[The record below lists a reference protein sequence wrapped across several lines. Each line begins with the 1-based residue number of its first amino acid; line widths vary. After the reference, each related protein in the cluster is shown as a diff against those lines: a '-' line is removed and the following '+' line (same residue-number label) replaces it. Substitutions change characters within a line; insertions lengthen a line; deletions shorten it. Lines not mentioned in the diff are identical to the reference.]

1 MLSSEYFGLSP
12 RDPSGDK
19 VLRSARKHI
28 LNMGHPETT
37 VGNRSFRVRTV
48 TVAYPATLNSCPLV
62 HTSTSAWLPCSP
74 KDRVAFLYVAVN
86 LLDVP
91 STVSLASYKGFDP
104 TVRLSIKP
112 LRLASFETPG
122 SLRPGLKPFS
132 TYNRDGLCFFIYSS
146 INESLHLQL
155 VYDTGLEPVT
165 IVLRGQSSTP
175 LS

>member
-1 MLSSEYFGLSP
+1 MLSGGYFGRLWP
-12 RDPSGDK
+12 RMPPN
-19 VLRSARKHI
+19 LRSARKHI

-91 STVSLASYKGFDP
+91 PTASLASCKSLPGY
-104 TVRLSIKP
+104 VRLSIKP

-132 TYNRDGLCFFIYSS
+132 TYNRDGLCVFYILLK
-146 INESLHLQL
+146 INHLIISWN
-155 VYDTGLEPVT
+155 T
-165 IVLRGQSSTP
+165 IPDSNRQP
-175 LS
+175 LAYKTKALPH

>member
-1 MLSSEYFGLSP
+1 MAIVALQ
-12 RDPSGDK
+12 
-19 VLRSARKHI
+19 
-28 LNMGHPETT
+28 
-37 VGNRSFRVRTV
+37 FRTI
-48 TVAYPATLNSCPLV
+48 TVAYPAMLDPYPRV
-62 HTSTSAWLPCSP
+62 HTRTTTWLPCFP

-91 STVSLASYKGFDP
+91 PTASLASCKSLPGY
-104 TVRLSIKP
+104 VRLSIKP

-165 IVLRGQSSTP
+165 NGLWDRSSTS